1 MMQYDAMAFGVPRQN
16 SFFGLTDSLLPLAP
30 SCNQQRGILI
40 GVTRGHK
47 AHVQNHQHAH
57 QQDHVQ

>member
-1 MMQYDAMAFGVPRQN
+1 MMMHWHLGYPGKTQY
-16 SFFGLTDSLLPLAP
+16 GLTDSLLPLAP
-30 SCNQQRGILI
+30 SCNQHRGILI